1 MIKSRLGA
9 TPVVMQLPIG
19 AETEFAGVVDLIEM
33 KALVWRDESLGAQ
46 WDVVE
51 IPADLKDKAEEY
63 RELLI
68 ETVVEARRGR
78 HGSVISKAKCRTM
91 TRSAR

>member
-1 MIKSRLGA
+1 MN
-9 TPVVMQLPIG
+9 
-19 AETEFAGVVDLIEM
+19 
-33 KALVWRDESLGAQ
+33 ALVWRDESLGAQ

-68 ETVVEARRGR
+68 ETVVEDDEAAMEALSRRRNAGQ
-78 HGSVISKAKCRTM
+78 
-91 TRSAR
+91 